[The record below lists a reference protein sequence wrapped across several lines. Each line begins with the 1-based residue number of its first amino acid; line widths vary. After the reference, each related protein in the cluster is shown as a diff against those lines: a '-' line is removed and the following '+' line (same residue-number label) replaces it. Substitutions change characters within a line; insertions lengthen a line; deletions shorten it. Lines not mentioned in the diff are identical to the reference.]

1 MLTAFVIEE
10 GKLGRLEDLS
20 EGTREGGILWLDLCE
35 SSAEE
40 RRQAESL
47 GPQRLPQAEE
57 FEEIE
62 ASSRSYVDAHAIHL
76 SSLFL
81 RRSEG
86 RVETLNAAL
95 VLSTDR
101 LVTVHE
107 REVPAIRLL
116 RMRARL
122 MHGIADPVDLVHQL
136 FEIKLDDLADTLEE
150 AHQALDAIGMESL
163 HETKGSELGQ
173 LVARLTRFEH
183 LNSKIRLCLLDSQRD
198 LAFLSRHGGL
208 TDEQQ
213 KQHDML
219 QLDTESLLPHC
230 NFLFEKVGFLLQAA
244 HGAINIHQNQTIK
257 FLSVVAVVFMPPTL
271 IASVYGMNFENM
283 PELSQPFGYPL
294 ALTFM
299 VVSAIAPY
307 TWFRRK
313 GWL

>member
-10 GKLGRLEDLS
+10 GNLARLDDLGDVA
-20 EGTREGGILWLDLCE
+20 REARILWLDLCE
-35 SSAEE
+35 SSTEE
-40 RRQAESL
+40 RRQAEGL

-62 ASSRSYVDAHAIHL
+62 ASSRSYVDTHGLHL

-86 RVETLNAAL
+86 RLETVNAAL
-95 VLSTDR
+95 VLSADR

-122 MHGIADPVDLVHQL
+122 MHGIADPLDLVHQL

-150 AHQALDAIGMESL
+150 THQALDAIGMESL
-163 HETKGSELGQ
+163 HKTESDELGQ

-183 LNSKIRLCLLDSQRD
+183 FNSKVRLCLLDSQRD
-198 LAFLSRHGGL
+198 LAFLSRHGRL

-230 NFLFEKVGFLLQAA
+230 DFLFEKVGFLLQAA
-244 HGAINIHQNQTIK
+244 HGAINIQQNQTIK

-271 IASVYGMNFENM
+271 IASVYGMNFEDM

-294 ALTFM
+294 VLAFM

-307 TWFRRK
+307 AWFRRQ